1 MGTIDELRAKAAEID
16 DAVDATI
23 QSTKQKTTWA
33 IAGFVLLALLAFV
46 LGRRGGKKVVVE
58 VRRR

>member
-1 MGTIDELRAKAAEID
+1 MGTIDELRAKATEID

-23 QSTKQKTTWA
+23 ENARQTTLLVVG
-33 IAGFVLLALLAFV
+33 GFLLLAVLAFV
-46 LGRRGGKKVVVE
+46 LGRRGSKKVVVE

>member
-1 MGTIDELRAKAAEID
+1 MGTIDELRAKATEID

-23 QSTKQKTTWA
+23 QSTKQKTTWVV
-33 IAGFVLLALLAFV
+33 AGFVLLALLAFV

>member
-1 MGTIDELRAKAAEID
+1 MATIDEIRAKAAEID
-16 DAVDATI
+16 DTI
-23 QSTKQKTTWA
+23 DQTIENTRQ
-33 IAGFVLLALLAFV
+33 GVVLLVVGVVVLALLAFV